1 MIFNFKKRLI
11 FYILSLIV
19 LISLLSTVAVLLNRE
34 IDSRDSS
41 ILLNK
46 ARLAAAMFPSVS
58 DPYDHEEAVRLCGR
72 IASITDSKVV
82 IEGREGLIASD
93 TGNESARASHA
104 DRPEMA
110 EALQG
115 RAKSLVRRDPVTG
128 IKTIYAAV
136 PLPERKSAVLEIWKV
151 QDRDPIITSYVIW
164 SAVLIVFFVLIASL
178 VEIYLRIVLFPSF
191 TRLREVI
198 HDASNS
204 EKPVIRQPPQDDP
217 LASLYTL
224 LDESAASWR
233 SRTNILEASVHELE
247 ALFDSM
253 NEPVIVLDADDVV
266 LRANRA
272 ANKLFKL
279 KTIVAGGRPVL
290 QQLMCV
296 ELDRFVE
303 SLRSYERSPQ
313 ETVAYRRG
321 DDLIYLSVTGMAI
334 EGGGPMDDRL
344 LLVFRD
350 ITRMKQLENTR
361 REFVSN
367 VSHEL
372 KTPVTT
378 IRGFVE
384 ALESGSVEDS
394 KEVSEFISIISRHVN
409 RLSDIIDDL
418 LKLSAIES
426 TEGRIDKSVQPLKPV
441 LKQAV
446 SIALGTNEGRRD
458 DVFVECQEELET
470 SFNANLIEEAV
481 TNLLVNAIRYSED
494 GTAVTVKA
502 GIYENKVRIS
512 VEDRGCGIPKEHISR
527 IFERFYRAD
536 EGRDRGKGGTGLGL
550 AIVKHIA
557 RAHGGSVHV
566 DSEPGRGSTFTI
578 DLPFS
583 GI

>member
-1 MIFNFKKRLI
+1 MLFNFGKRLI
-11 FYILSLIV
+11 FYILSLVV
-19 LISLLSTVAVLLNRE
+19 LASLLGTGAFFLRGA
-34 IDSRDSS
+34 IDSRDRAVF
-41 ILLNK
+41 LEK
-46 ARLAAAMFPSVS
+46 ARLAAEMFPSLS
-58 DPYDHEEAVRLCGR
+58 YPHDHEEAVRLCGR

-82 IEGREGLIASD
+82 IEGREGIIAAY
-93 TGNESARASHA
+93 TGDEPAQAGHG
-104 DRPEMA
+104 DRPEIA
-110 EALQG
+110 EALAG
-115 RAKSLVRRDPVTG
+115 RAECLTRRDPVTG
-128 IKTIYAAV
+128 IRTIYAAV
-136 PLPERKSAVLEIWKV
+136 PLPQTKSAVLVIWKH
-151 QDRDPIITSYVIW
+151 QERDPLITSYVIW
-164 SAVLIVFFVLIASL
+164 SAVLIVFFVLIAL
-178 VEIYLRIVLFPSF
+178 LIEIYLRIVLLPSF

-198 HDASNS
+198 RDTSNS
-204 EKPVIRQPPQDDP
+204 EKPPIRQPPQNDP

-224 LDESAASWR
+224 LDESAGSWR
-233 SRTNILEASVHELE
+233 SRTNLLEAGVHELE

-266 LRANRA
+266 IRANRA

-279 KTIVAGGRPVL
+279 KSIVGGGRPLL
-290 QQLMCV
+290 QQLRCV

-303 SLRSYERSPQ
+303 SLRHYERSPL

-321 DDLIYLSVTGMAI
+321 DELIYLSVTGMAI
-334 EGGGPMDDRL
+334 EGGGPTDDRL

-350 ITRMKQLENTR
+350 ITRMKKLERTR
-361 REFVSN
+361 KEFVSN

-372 KTPVTT
+372 KTPITT
-378 IRGFVE
+378 IRGFVD
-384 ALESGSVEDS
+384 ALDSGSVEDP
-394 KEVSEFISIISRHVN
+394 KEISEFISIISRHVN

-418 LKLSAIES
+418 LRLSSIES

-446 SIALGTNEGRRD
+446 SIALESNEDRR
-458 DVFVECQEELET
+458 VNVLVECPEDLET

-481 TNLLVNAIRYSED
+481 LNLLVNAIRYSED
-494 GTAVTVKA
+494 GTTVTVKA

-512 VEDRGCGIPKEHISR
+512 VEDRGCGIGKEHISR

-536 EGRDRGKGGTGLGL
+536 QGRDRGKGGTGLGL

-557 RAHGGSVHV
+557 RAHGGGVYV
-566 DSEPGRGSTFTI
+566 DSEPGKGSTFTI